1 MSQSVTVTPTVQSVS
16 VASGFSGTTAAGD
29 LQGTY
34 PAPTIDN
41 LAAARRSFVLFSDFP
56 YNATPWNTFS
66 AQGATVTYFYDYDG
80 ATLHYARLTMA
91 TLTSNSRAWISDRPN
106 TSMQPEIVCGRAE
119 MNFVARVRFNRN
131 SQTQMTAR
139 VGFPQA
145 HAEPD
150 ITYTK
155 GDGQVNCCAFYCA
168 GSKST
173 WWVLSCSNYTE
184 DPGFE
189 TGQAEQYDTGI
200 SVADW
205 HTLRVWV
212 NAAGTEARFYV
223 DDVLVRTI
231 TGTVIPTEANADPY
245 ANGNWI
251 MPASSV
257 RSTDTGISA
266 TASLDI
272 DWQFFEYKIAR

>member
-1 MSQSVTVTPTVQSVS
+1 MSQSVTVTPTVQSIS
-16 VASGFSGTTAAGD
+16 VAGAGASGAASGD

-91 TLTSNSRAWISDRPN
+91 TLTNQSRAWISDRPS
-106 TSMQPEIVCGRAE
+106 TGMQPEIICGRAE
-119 MNFVARVRFNRN
+119 MTLAARVRFNRN
-131 SQTQMTAR
+131 SQTEMTAR
-139 VGFPQA
+139 VGFSQA
-145 HAEPD
+145 HAEPVPTD
-150 ITYTK
+150 TK
-155 GDGQVNCCAFYCA
+155 GDGQINCCGFFCA
-168 GSKST
+168 GNKST
-173 WWVLSCSNYTE
+173 WHALSCSNYSE
-184 DPGFE
+184 FDQ
-189 TGQAEQYDTGI
+189 TGQAEQYNTGA
-200 SVADW
+200 SVSDW

-223 DDVLVRTI
+223 DDVLVTTM
-231 TGTVIPTEANADPY
+231 TGNVIPTEATADPFG
-245 ANGNWI
+245 NGNW
-251 MPASSV
+251 MMASSAV
-257 RSTDTGISA
+257 RSTATGISA

>member
-1 MSQSVTVTPTVQSVS
+1 MSQSVTVTPTVQSIS
-16 VASGFSGTTAAGD
+16 VAGAGASGAASGD

-91 TLTSNSRAWISDRPN
+91 TLTNQSRAWISDRP
-106 TSMQPEIVCGRAE
+106 SAGVQPKIICGRAE
-119 MNFVARVRFNRN
+119 MTLAARVRFNRN
-131 SQTQMTAR
+131 SQTEMTAR
-139 VGFPQA
+139 VGFSQA
-145 HAEPD
+145 HAEPVLTD
-150 ITYTK
+150 TK
-155 GDGQVNCCAFYCA
+155 GDGQINCCGFFCA

-173 WWVLSCSNYTE
+173 WHALNCANYSE
-184 DPGFE
+184 FDQ

-212 NAAGTEARFYV
+212 DAAGTEARFYV
-223 DDVLVRTI
+223 DDVLVRTM
-231 TGTVIPTEANADPY
+231 TGNVIPTEATADPFS
-245 ANGNWI
+245 NGNWL
-251 MPASSV
+251 MATSAV
-257 RSTDTGISA
+257 RSTATGISA
-266 TASLDI
+266 TASLDL